1 MSHFFKLDPEL
12 VMTAVEAAGFEPT
25 GEFTQ
30 LNSYEN
36 RVFDIKLETG
46 DPIIMKFYRP
56 QRWSE
61 EALRDEHEFLHEVA
75 AEGIKAVEPLVLKNG
90 DTLLPFEGM
99 FVSAFPKIRAKM
111 PEELLP
117 ADLIRVGRL
126 LARVHN
132 IGAQRRAQ
140 DRLSLDTE
148 SFGWNS
154 LSILQ
159 DWIAPEVRDRYNY
172 AASTILETYE
182 ENIRSDQFIR
192 IHGDAHR
199 GNLLSTGSEFFLVDF
214 DDFCHGPVVQDLW
227 MLLSGDPE
235 SFDLERE
242 KLLEGYEEFREF
254 PHEQWSWIPLL
265 RGLRIIHYSGW
276 IARRWHDPSFPR
288 LFPAYKDFTF
298 WARET
303 EALEQIAWAVGDTY

>member
-1 MSHFFKLDPEL
+1 MR
-12 VMTAVEAAGFEPT
+12 AVETAGFEPT

-36 RVFDIKLETG
+36 RVFEVKLESRESVV
-46 DPIIMKFYRP
+46 IKFYRP

-61 EALRDEHEFLHEVA
+61 IALRDEHQFLREVGA
-75 AEGIKAVEPLVLKNG
+75 DGIKVVEPLRLKNQ
-90 DTLLPFEGM
+90 DTLLLFEGM
-99 FVSAFPKIRAKM
+99 YLSVFPKLRAKM

-117 ADLIRVGRL
+117 QDLVRVGRL

-132 IGAQRRAQ
+132 IGAHQNAR
-140 DRLSLDTE
+140 DRLNLDAE

-154 LSILQ
+154 LATLQ
-159 DWIAPEVRDRYNY
+159 DWIAPELRERYNF
-172 AASTILETYE
+172 AASTILEVFE
-182 ENIRSDQFIR
+182 ERIDSRQFLR

-199 GNLLSTGSEFFLVDF
+199 GNLLSTGNEFFLVDF
-214 DDFCHGPVVQDLW
+214 DDFCHGPVVQDFW

-235 SFDLERE
+235 SFEVERDS
-242 KLLEGYEEFREF
+242 LLKGYEEFRTF
-254 PHEQWSWIPLL
+254 PQEQWSWIPLL
-265 RGLRIIHYSGW
+265 RGLRIVHYSGW

-303 EALEQIAWAVGDTY
+303 EALEQIAWTVADS